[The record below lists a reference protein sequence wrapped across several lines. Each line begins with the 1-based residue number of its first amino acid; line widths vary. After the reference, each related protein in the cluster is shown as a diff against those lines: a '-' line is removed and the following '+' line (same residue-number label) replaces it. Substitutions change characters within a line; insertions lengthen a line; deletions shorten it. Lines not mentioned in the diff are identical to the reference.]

1 MLIFYV
7 VVDIV
12 TYICLKMGITKPLYW
27 VAFSALIRHTS
38 QFLIDD
44 TGLLPVTMGSASSSP
59 SANLS
64 LTRTLPTIPIRI
76 HFAKLQQSL
85 YTTACSSGNNNKV
98 FQWIV
103 DIKGERELFN
113 LAVVFTV

>member
-1 MLIFYV
+1 MIFYV

-27 VAFSALIRHTS
+27 VALSALIKTYS
-38 QFLIDD
+38 
-44 TGLLPVTMGSASSSP
+44 
-59 SANLS
+59 
-64 LTRTLPTIPIRI
+64 LPTIPIRI

-113 LAVVFTV
+113 LAVAFIV